1 VSSKRGKLMSI
12 LSDAFLATDA
22 ELAAT
27 QFEGSGGPIAFFPTL
42 QGKGIDPLKLLLLE
56 AIVMDQAIPNPDILD
71 QRIVRGKDE
80 SSEQW
85 IYQFPDTM
93 VARLAE
99 LTAAEI
105 SRYGTMWASTEEW
118 RGPKEIPP
126 IAVITHYFQ
135 QLCQLAMHAQTE
147 ERHIYMWIAL

>member
-1 VSSKRGKLMSI
+1 VSSERGKLMSI

-42 QGKGIDPLKLLLLE
+42 QGKGIDLLKLLLLE
-56 AIVMDQAIPNPDILD
+56 AIVMEQAIPNPDILD
-71 QRIVRGKDE
+71 QRVVRGKDE

-93 VARLAE
+93 VARLAG

-118 RGPKEIPP
+118 RGPKGIPP

-135 QLCQLAMHAQTE
+135 QLCQLAMRAQTE